1 MDLSGE
7 EEHLYRYCVVVILN
21 NEAQPCL
28 SQHSIVNSEAN
39 GRQKVIVRRWETH
52 LVPRYGK
59 IGLSVYS
66 QAKNYKSLS
75 CRKIPAHGSS
85 DDGNVERFGDYGG
98 RTRVQRGW
106 LAEEMLIQF
115 KLCPGAVTLYKR

>member
-21 NEAQPCL
+21 NEAQPCV

-59 IGLSVYS
+59 IALFSLVKPKITNPCHAGKS
-66 QAKNYKSLS
+66 QPMVA
-75 CRKIPAHGSS
+75 
-85 DDGNVERFGDYGG
+85 
-98 RTRVQRGW
+98 QMM
-106 LAEEMLIQF
+106 EM
-115 KLCPGAVTLYKR
+115 

>member
-52 LVPRYGK
+52 LVPRYVK

-66 QAKNYKSLS
+66 QAKNYNP
-75 CRKIPAHGSS
+75 CH
-85 DDGNVERFGDYGG
+85 
-98 RTRVQRGW
+98 VQEDPSPW
-106 LAEEMLIQF
+106 
-115 KLCPGAVTLYKR
+115 